1 MQSSAI
7 CNGEQGRSR
16 GVEDGCDFTLIVW
29 VHKSVHFV
37 CVYAC
42 VHMGW
47 EVLVEF
53 LRAMLILQAQQ
64 GCSVCVCVAKCAYES
79 QHECM
84 CEYMPACVLGNM

>member
-7 CNGEQGRSR
+7 CNGEQGRGS

-29 VHKSVHFV
+29 VHTSVRVFV
-37 CVYAC
+37 NAYAC

-47 EVLVEF
+47 EVLEEF

-64 GCSVCVCVAKCAYES
+64 VQCVCVCLGVHMLS
-79 QHECM
+79 QR
-84 CEYMPACVLGNM
+84 